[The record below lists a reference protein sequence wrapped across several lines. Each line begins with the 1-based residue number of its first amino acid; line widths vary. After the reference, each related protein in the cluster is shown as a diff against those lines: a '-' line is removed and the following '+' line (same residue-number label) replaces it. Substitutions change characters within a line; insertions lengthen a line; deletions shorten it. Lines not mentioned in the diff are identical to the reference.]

1 MISFLA
7 RNVFCS
13 CLFASFA
20 IGGTQPDAKSPALP
34 PPAVASSLWE
44 VTVRPYGWLAGVEG
58 TVGVRGYTAETDI
71 PFKDI
76 LSNLDMVAAL
86 QLEVKRDRWMV
97 LLDGMYIK
105 MSDQGETPGRLLSTI
120 NVEVEQIMAEAAI
133 GYRLWESD
141 RGYFDVF
148 AGARYLHLG
157 TELGFN
163 VDAAGVESFSED
175 LSQAAVSRIS
185 SVIREGVGSAAA
197 AASSK
202 VEGKVNTIARE
213 VESQLRKRVGEV
225 LGNHPNLPRA
235 IDFLQNRTG
244 PVSEA
249 IRELA
254 AARVAEKQGRLND
267 ATAAVSAEVSAAKA
281 RVREK
286 AQRAVSRAEKNLAR
300 RIETALRDAI
310 PDRVSGAE
318 DWIDPIIGLRTR
330 YNFTTSCYAVGRA
343 DIGGFGVG
351 SDFAW
356 QAYAGVGYQFNPKV
370 TLELGYRY
378 LQMDYTS
385 GGFTYDTA
393 TAGVFTALGIRF

>member
-1 MISFLA
+1 MITAFTKNLLCQCIFGTTA
-7 RNVFCS
+7 
-13 CLFASFA
+13 FA
-20 IGGTQPDAKSPALP
+20 GTNLVDKAPVP

-44 VTVRPYGWLAGVEG
+44 VTVRPYGWLAGIEG
-58 TVGVRGYTAETDI
+58 TVGVGGYTAETDI

-97 LLDGMYIK
+97 LLDGMYLK

-133 GYRLWESD
+133 GYRVWESD
-141 RGYFDVF
+141 RGYLDVF
-148 AGARYLHLG
+148 AGARYMHLG
-157 TELGFN
+157 TELGFE

-175 LSQAAVSRIS
+175 LSQAAVSRIAS
-185 SVIREGVGSAAA
+185 AVRQGVGSGASAV
-197 AASSK
+197 SSK
-202 VEGKVNTIARE
+202 VQGKVNTITSQ
-213 VESQLRKRVGEV
+213 VEDLLRQRVGQI
-225 LGNHPNLPRA
+225 LGNHPNLPGA
-235 IDFLQNRTG
+235 IDFLQNRGG
-244 PVSEA
+244 PVSAA

-254 AARVAEKQGRLND
+254 AARLTETQGSLD
-267 ATAAVSAEVSAAKA
+267 AGTEIVTAEVSSAKA
-281 RVREK
+281 RAREK
-286 AQRAVSRAEKNLAR
+286 ARRAVSRAEKKLAQ
-300 RIETALRDAI
+300 RIETAIREAI
-310 PDRVSGAE
+310 PDRVSGAA

-330 YNFTTSCYAVGRA
+330 YNFTASCYAVGRA
-343 DIGGFGVG
+343 DVGGFGVG
-351 SDFAW
+351 SDLAW

-393 TAGVFTALGIRF
+393 TAGVFTALAIRF